1 MKGILK
7 NKENIYW
14 LLFCLTFFNFL
25 LYSFYALLSLV
36 VSNIS
41 ILSIV
46 LVIINLFCSIYFIVS
61 YQLESNKIIEKV
73 KKSKKRNYKKQV
85 VVTAKKKEYSKSN
98 SLKNKLINIFN

>member
-14 LLFCLTFFNFL
+14 LLFCLTFLNFL
-25 LYSFYALLSLV
+25 LCSFYALLSLV

-73 KKSKKRNYKKQV
+73 KKSKKKNYKKQV
-85 VVTAKKKEYSKSN
+85 VVTAKKKEYNKSN

>member
-14 LLFCLTFFNFL
+14 LLFCLAFFNFL

-61 YQLESNKIIEKV
+61 YQLESNKKIKNEKHSK
-73 KKSKKRNYKKQV
+73 KKSYKKQV
-85 VVTAKKKEYSKSN
+85 VINTKKKEYSKSN
-98 SLKNKLINIFN
+98 NLKNKLINIFN